1 MGDNNQA
8 TFQGND
14 PASNAPDAA
23 AYDKGKGKAVEDPM
37 DVSMD
42 EEDESEES
50 EAEEPMAEDDDDD
63 DNDNLEPV
71 SADNIISGGRR
82 TRGKTIDYQE
92 AAGKINQDEMDED
105 EDDDEEYEPAD
116 KQ

>member
-1 MGDNNQA
+1 MGDNNRSTA
-8 TFQGND
+8 AGFD

-23 AYDKGKGKAVEDPM
+23 AWDKGKGKATDPAR

-42 EEDESEES
+42 DDESEES
-50 EAEEPMAEDDDDD
+50 EGEEMDDG
-63 DNDNLEPV
+63 DNLEPI

-92 AAGKINQDEMDED
+92 AAEKLKGEEMDDEDD
-105 EDDDEEYEPAD
+105 EDDDYVGAD
-116 KQ
+116 EDDDDKMRD